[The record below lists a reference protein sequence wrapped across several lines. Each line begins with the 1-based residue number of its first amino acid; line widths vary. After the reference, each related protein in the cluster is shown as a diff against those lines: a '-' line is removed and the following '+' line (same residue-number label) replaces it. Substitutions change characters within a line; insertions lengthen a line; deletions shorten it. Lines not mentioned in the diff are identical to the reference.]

1 MENKIKNAEKL
12 KKSFGQTD
20 AERKDL
26 ELNREKLSLWK
37 NNIEKLGRAESE
49 TKKKRN
55 KNDTVSQSSTFNIS
69 LVFAVSIRLRLPS

>member
-26 ELNREKLSLWK
+26 EMNREKLSLWK

>member
-1 MENKIKNAEKL
+1 MGKL
-12 KKSFGQTD
+12 SD

>member
-12 KKSFGQTD
+12 KKRFGQTD